1 MTLVLD
7 NFDSFT
13 WNLVQLLGSL
23 GADPVVIRNNTAD
36 TDEVR
41 GMAPERIVL
50 SPGPGRPQSAGISL
64 ELIRDL
70 GGDIPMLGVCLGC
83 QCVVEA
89 FGGHIRKAR
98 KLVHG
103 KTSLIRHT
111 GAELFSG
118 LDYPFP
124 AMRYHSLV
132 ADEPLPSDLEVT
144 ARSNDDGEVMGIR
157 HRKLAIWGVQ
167 FHPESILT
175 QRGVDLVTNFL
186 NLTSAGE

>member
-70 GGDIPMLGVCLGC
+70 GGGIPMLGVCLGC

-118 LDYPFP
+118 LDDPFP